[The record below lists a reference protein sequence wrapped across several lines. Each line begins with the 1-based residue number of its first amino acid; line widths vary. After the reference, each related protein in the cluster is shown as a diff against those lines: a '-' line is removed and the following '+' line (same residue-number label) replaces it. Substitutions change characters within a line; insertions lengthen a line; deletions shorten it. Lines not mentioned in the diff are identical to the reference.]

1 VAEVKQTGGQ
11 ASSSFILLKIIDGMF
26 IMEEF

>member
-11 ASSSFILLKIIDGMF
+11 AASSFILFKIIDGMI
-26 IMEEF
+26 IMEGV